1 MTTYECRVRLPA
13 GGFTSV
19 HITADSQYHARQLG
33 EAMYGSGN
41 FIAVLCE
48 VR

>member
-1 MTTYECRVRLPA
+1 MNTYEVRVRLNA
-13 GGFTSV
+13 GGFTTV
-19 HITADSQYHARQLG
+19 HVNAESQYHARQLA

-41 FIAVLCE
+41 FIAVLGE